1 MEVTKLKTEL
11 AELKK
16 MFFSDLDYVVKY
28 NDEYK
33 GDEPQIFYAVDT
45 LAHAVEILGSV
56 ILGEEDKEA
65 TQEARQEGELYFGF
79 HSAVRRMR
87 ELQKEYFKTKDKGM
101 FALSIAQEKKVDELL
116 KKLGEA
122 E

>member
-33 GDEPQIFYAVDT
+33 GDEPQIFYAIDT

-65 TQEARQEGELYFGF
+65 TQEARQEGEEAFFF
-79 HSAVRRMR
+79 HEAVRKMR
-87 ELQKEYFKTKDKGM
+87 KLQKEYFKTKDSGIL
-101 FALSIAQEKKVDELL
+101 ALSIAQEKKVDDYIA
-116 KKLGEA
+116 KFGGA
-122 E
+122 Q